1 MVLASNTLDFEGRTE
16 QVLIS
21 CNVVSEIDFFDATH
35 FEMDLLR

>member
-21 CNVVSEIDFFDATH
+21 CTVVSEIDFYDATH